1 MSNLLRK
8 FHFAP
13 HRRYERYCSLAAT
26 GQLGGPEMFELNEH
40 IASCLSC
47 REFLESVTQV
57 SVQAMP
63 LLAENRSPLTDME
76 PPAGIRARFLSR
88 LAAEQL
94 NPGADTISRP
104 AAVLQRPFALPATER
119 ARAADSRES
128 LDLSGELRLRQDRS
142 AFSFLRLAAVLIACA
157 LVGLT
162 GFYFGKGKR
171 EVPAVTKQVTQ
182 IIPST
187 VPPVQTNDTHDDSVH
202 INELQRQKTTLEGQ
216 LVELKQ
222 RLTSSQAEQQLLRD
236 ELAAA
241 NEKLGALNQQILTAQ
256 SQRATDQDAKNQV
269 AILQSEVERLNQR
282 MAQSEVKVAVEK
294 QTTEELTAKLEAAET
309 DLRRERDLKSAKS
322 EMGDVV
328 AARNLH
334 IVDVYDADTSGR
346 QQRAYGR
353 VFYVEGKSL
362 LFYAYDLNDPH
373 QFKKNVVFYV
383 WGGKAGVKEVTHSL
397 GILHKDD
404 DGQSRWA
411 MTFDDPKVLSQ
422 INSVFVTAE
431 SGSKQLD
438 APHGKKVLYAYF
450 GGTPNHP

>member
-1 MSNLLRK
+1 MAETMSK
-8 FHFAP
+8 FHLPF
-13 HRRYERYCSLAAT
+13 HRRYERYCTLAAT

-40 IASCLSC
+40 IASCSSC
-47 REFLESVTQV
+47 REFLESISQV

-63 LLAENRSPLTDME
+63 LWPQIEPRKEMQNLRKECANVSFRALQPRAPHSLTSNQSPYQKASSYNTMAIHNVSVITVTPPPSRLLHPPESVSLATGRGHRCMRCNRHRRL
-76 PPAGIRARFLSR
+76 LSR
-88 LAAEQL
+88 KRTLSANAKQT
-94 NPGADTISRP
+94 PQISP
-104 AAVLQRPFALPATER
+104 TTVLPPPTSTTPE
-119 ARAADSRES
+119 DST
-128 LDLSGELRLRQDRS
+128 
-142 AFSFLRLAAVLIACA
+142 RLADL
-157 LVGLT
+157 
-162 GFYFGKGKR
+162 
-171 EVPAVTKQVTQ
+171 EQ
-182 IIPST
+182 
-187 VPPVQTNDTHDDSVH
+187 
-202 INELQRQKTTLEGQ
+202 QKATLERQ
-216 LVELKQ
+216 LADLTRRLTVSTTEQDSLKQ
-222 RLTSSQAEQQLLRD
+222 

-241 NEKLGALNQQILTAQ
+241 RDKLTSIDRPTVSAPQVTVAETQGAT
-256 SQRATDQDAKNQV
+256 NQV
-269 AILQSEVERLNQR
+269 AILQSEVHRLNQR
-282 MAQSEVKVAVEK
+282 LAETEINVGIQK
-294 QTTEELTAKLEAAET
+294 QTTEELTAKLETAEA

-322 EMGDVV
+322 ELGDVV

-411 MTFDDPKVLSQ
+411 MTFDDPKVLSE

-431 SGSKQLD
+431 SASKHLD

>member
-1 MSNLLRK
+1 MSNPLRK
-8 FHFAP
+8 FRLP
-13 HRRYERYCSLAAT
+13 LHRRYERYCSLAAT

-40 IASCLSC
+40 IASCRSC
-47 REFLESVTQV
+47 GEFLESVTQV

-63 LLAENRSPLTDME
+63 LLAENRSPLADME
-76 PPAGIRARFLSR
+76 PPSGIRARFLSR
-88 LAAEQL
+88 LAAEQV
-94 NPGADTISRP
+94 NPGADTIPR
-104 AAVLQRPFALPATER
+104 AATVLHRPFALLPTER
-119 ARAADSRES
+119 AGAGDTREALGLS
-128 LDLSGELRLRQDRS
+128 ADLSLRQHRS
-142 AFSFLRLAAVLIACA
+142 VFSVLRLAAVLIACA

-162 GFYFGKGKR
+162 GFYYGKR
-171 EVPAVTKQVTQ
+171 TVRPAAMQAAQ
-182 IIPST
+182 IIPSS
-187 VPPVQTNDTHDDSVH
+187 VPLVQRTDTHDDSGRM
-202 INELQRQKTTLEGQ
+202 NELQRQKAALEGQ
-216 LVELKQ
+216 LKELNQK
-222 RLTSSQAEQQLLRD
+222 LSSSQGEQQLLRD
-236 ELAAA
+236 QLGAA
-241 NEKLGALNQQILTAQ
+241 NEKLASLNQQIVTAQ

-269 AILQSEVERLNQR
+269 AILQSEVDRLNQR
-282 MAQSEVKVAVEK
+282 IAQSEVKVAIEK
-294 QTTEELTAKLEAAET
+294 QTTEELTVKLETAES
-309 DLRRERDLKSAKS
+309 DIRRERELKSAKS

-346 QQRAYGR
+346 KQRAYGR

-362 LFYAYDLNDPH
+362 LFYAYDLNDPR

-431 SGSKQLD
+431 SGNKQLD

-450 GGTPNHP
+450 GGPPNHP

>member
-8 FHFAP
+8 FRFP
-13 HRRYERYCSLAAT
+13 LHRRYERYCSLAAT

-40 IASCLSC
+40 VASCRSC

-63 LLAENRSPLTDME
+63 LLAERRSPIGDME

-88 LAAEQL
+88 LAAEQV
-94 NPGADTISRP
+94 NPGADTISRS
-104 AAVLQRPFALPATER
+104 AAVLQGPFALPATEP
-119 ARAADSRES
+119 ARADDSRES
-128 LDLSGELRLRQDRS
+128 LDFLGKLGLRPHRSVFSLLR
-142 AFSFLRLAAVLIACA
+142 AAAVVIGCVLM
-157 LVGLT
+157 GLT
-162 GFYFGKGKR
+162 GFYFGKR
-171 EVPAVTKQVTQ
+171 TAPPPAKQVAQ
-182 IIPST
+182 IIPSS
-187 VPPVQTNDTHDDSVH
+187 VPPAQRSETLDDSGRM
-202 INELQRQKTTLEGQ
+202 NELKRQKAALEEQLAELNQKLTL
-216 LVELKQ
+216 
-222 RLTSSQAEQQLLRD
+222 SQGEQESLRD

-241 NEKLGALNQQILTAQ
+241 NEKLASLNQQIVTTQ

-282 MAQSEVKVAVEK
+282 MAQSEVKVAIQK
-294 QTTEELTAKLEAAET
+294 QATEELTAKLETAEA

-334 IVDVYDADTSGR
+334 IVDVYDADTSGK

-450 GGTPNHP
+450 GGMPNHP

>member
-8 FHFAP
+8 FRLP
-13 HRRYERYCSLAAT
+13 LHRRYERYCSLAAT

-40 IASCLSC
+40 IASCPSC

-63 LLAENRSPLTDME
+63 LLAENRSALADTE
-76 PPAGIRARFLSR
+76 PPAGMRARFLSR
-88 LAAEQL
+88 LAAEQV
-94 NPGADTISRP
+94 NPGADTISRST
-104 AAVLQRPFALPATER
+104 AVLQRPFALPATEG
-119 ARAADSRES
+119 ARVDGSRES
-128 LDLSGELRLRQDRS
+128 LDFLGNLDLRPHRS
-142 AFSFLRLAAVLIACA
+142 FFSLLWAAAVVIGCV
-157 LVGLT
+157 LVGVT
-162 GFYFGKGKR
+162 GFYFGKR
-171 EVPAVTKQVTQ
+171 TAPPAAQVAQ
-182 IIPST
+182 MIPSSG
-187 VPPVQTNDTHDDSVH
+187 PPAQRSETLDDSGRMS
-202 INELQRQKTTLEGQ
+202 ELKRQKAALEEQLAELNQKLTLAQG
-216 LVELKQ
+216 
-222 RLTSSQAEQQLLRD
+222 EQVSLRD

-241 NEKLGALNQQILTAQ
+241 NEKLASPDQQIVTAQ
-256 SQRATDQDAKNQV
+256 RQRVTDQDSKNQV
-269 AILQSEVERLNQR
+269 AILQSEVDRLNQR
-282 MAQSEVKVAVEK
+282 MAQSEVKVAIQK
-294 QTTEELTAKLEAAET
+294 QATEELTAKLETAEA
-309 DLRRERDLKSAKS
+309 DVRRERDLKSAKS

-334 IVDVYDADTSGR
+334 IVDVYDADTSGK

-450 GGTPNHP
+450 GGMPNHP